1 MLKRSH
7 KAKQEQAE
15 KIEKANRS
23 GKSDKKLL
31 SILGD
36 GIQTTLTKEKTPETS
51 ILLRCV
57 VCRSVILYL
66 IFKFKFFKEKHE
78 AQNYE

>member
-57 VCRSVILYL
+57 VCRFVVILYL
-66 IFKFKFFKEKHE
+66 TFKFFKEKHG